1 VSKPYELGIAMP
13 LKLILQA
20 ILLTAEQPLSLAQLQ
35 QYFAPEE
42 AIQIMDIQAALLELA
57 RDCATQSF
65 ELMQSASGYR
75 LQTKASYQLWVQ
87 RHQTQKPVKYSRAFL
102 ETLALIAWRQ
112 PITRADIEAIRGVAV
127 NPTIIKSLLEREWI
141 KVLGQKEAPGRPEL
155 LGTTRQFLDYFG
167 LRSLDDLPNVLHLS
181 DLPHAKLTV

>member
-1 VSKPYELGIAMP
+1 MP

-75 LQTKASYQLWVQ
+75 LQTKANYQVWVQ
-87 RHQTQKPVKYSRAFL
+87 RHQAQKPVKYSRAFL

-141 KVLGQKEAPGRPEL
+141 KVLGQKEVPGRPEL

-181 DLPHAKLTV
+181 DLPHANLTV